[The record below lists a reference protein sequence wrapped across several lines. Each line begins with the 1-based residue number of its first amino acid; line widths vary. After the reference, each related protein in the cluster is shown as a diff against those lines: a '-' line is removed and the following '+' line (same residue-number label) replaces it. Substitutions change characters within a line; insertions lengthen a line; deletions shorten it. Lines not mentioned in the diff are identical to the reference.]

1 MPGIKNTMKKT
12 VGTLVSHSRETGSRR
27 EVLVVKESIC
37 QCRRCKRH
45 VGLILR
51 SERSPGEGHG
61 NPCLYS
67 CLENSM
73 DRGDW
78 RAVVR
83 VVTKSQT
90 RLSTQTQQHVKETS
104 EQLSVWQCTGCGD
117 IRLYS
122 IRGMCTGGGARE
134 CFSEW
139 CLNSE
144 LGIVLEKKWERY
156 SRLYEGNERRHDWG
170 NTNDSVLIESSPLS
184 SEINWGGDTEYRPPV
199 IYINIVSAHS
209 SWLFVFSSQVSTGNG
224 NI

>member
-1 MPGIKNTMKKT
+1 M
-12 VGTLVSHSRETGSRR
+12 VSHSRETGLRR

-83 VVTKSQT
+83 VVTKSRT

-104 EQLSVWQCTGCGD
+104 EQLSDVQFSPHHLLK
-117 IRLYS
+117 RLS
-122 IRGMCTGGGARE
+122 FT
-134 CFSEW
+134 
-139 CLNSE
+139 
-144 LGIVLEKKWERY
+144 LEY
-156 SRLYEGNERRHDWG
+156 
-170 NTNDSVLIESSPLS
+170 
-184 SEINWGGDTEYRPPV
+184 
-199 IYINIVSAHS
+199 
-209 SWLFVFSSQVSTGNG
+209 SWLLCQISIDPLCESLFLGSLFCSTGICINYCSFG
-224 NI
+224 KMDRCLSAQTCD